1 MRTSPTSGPTATTT
15 SGQLINVMS
24 FERAPQWF
32 AASQAISV
40 TVYAYVPTGTVTLYV
55 PWMSVVWPNVPGERA
70 IVAPSRGASEVAS
83 RTAPARKP
91 AWAGRGITSTSNGS
105 DTTTQIPSVT
115 LKLTL

>member
-15 SGQLINVMS
+15 NGQLIKVMS

-32 AASQAISV
+32 AASQAMSV
-40 TVYAYVPTGTVTLYV
+40 TVYVPTGTVTLYV
-55 PWMSVVWPNVPGERA
+55 PWISVVWPNVPGERA
-70 IVAPSRGASEVAS
+70 IVAPSRGTREVAS

-91 AWAGRGITSTSNGS
+91 TWAGRGITSTSNGS